1 MRLTASE
8 RFVQFK
14 LIKRDMGGNRDSHAN
29 HHGNQN
35 EFRARGTRET
45 REQCTESI
53 RG

>member
-1 MRLTASE
+1 MAFGKTRE
-8 RFVQFK
+8 EFK
-14 LIKRDMGGNRDSHAN
+14 LIKRDREKGDSRAN

-45 REQCTESI
+45 REQCTTSI